1 MCITTPQRY
10 GCHTPTSYIRKTIT
24 ISDSPEVCEFQV
36 WLENGG
42 LATEVAAALSSSGGD
57 QVVEEVAAALVHG
70 ST

>member
-1 MCITTPQRY
+1 M
-10 GCHTPTSYIRKTIT
+10 
-24 ISDSPEVCEFQV
+24 
-36 WLENGG
+36 WLQNGG